1 MLHKFAY
8 PMGSGG
14 IIMFPFKNTAALLR
28 YVFPFGTILLEGSD
42 VPNVITM
49 VTFVVAGEWSSDR

>member
-1 MLHKFAY
+1 
-8 PMGSGG
+8 
-14 IIMFPFKNTAALLR
+14 MFPLKNTAALLR
-28 YVFPFGTILLEGSD
+28 YVFPFGTILLEGGD